1 MQHQEM
7 INPTH
12 LSLITRIS
20 LTSLAFLFIG
30 LSFM

>member
-12 LSLITRIS
+12 TGIITRTA
-20 LTSLAFLFIG
+20 LVGFVFMLFG
-30 LSFM
+30 LGFM

>member
-12 LSLITRIS
+12 LGLITRIS
-20 LTSLAFLFIG
+20 LTATTFLIVG
-30 LSFM
+30 LSIM